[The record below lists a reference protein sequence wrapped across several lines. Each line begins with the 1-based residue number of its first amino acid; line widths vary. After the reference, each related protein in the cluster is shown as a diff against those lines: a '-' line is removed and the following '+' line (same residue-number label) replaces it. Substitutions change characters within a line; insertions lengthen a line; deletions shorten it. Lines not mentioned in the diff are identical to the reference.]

1 MADKNCDR
9 NINIKNRRL
18 LNVSDDHNKKYL
30 EFQVRKEM
38 RDVNF
43 LKNWN
48 ENINGKGRKQT
59 QLKGWEE

>member
-38 RDVNF
+38 RDVTF
-43 LKNWN
+43 RKNWY
-48 ENINGKGRKQT
+48 EMINGKGRKQT
-59 QLKGWEE
+59 